1 MSHTKRIPQER
12 FKEWA
17 EEARR
22 RVGLF
27 SPVLWQDIARAVH
40 SDIGRFAM
48 QRSRGYVDASYVLSY
63 ARELGLSPVA
73 ELRLCMGIDAPRAP
87 LPDHE
92 LEALIPAVDF
102 AREMIARVAREPRG
116 PLADPG
122 SLEFRRWLIA
132 GSGDRTLTDIRKAA
146 GLSPNAFARKN
157 LTADWSIHEL
167 AHLSAVAGLDL
178 SRALF
183 AAGWITW
190 EETGESAAVRE
201 DYLGGIS
208 NADLAEQLR
217 KVSRILERQA
227 SEGVGDGSG

>member
-63 ARELGLSPVA
+63 ARELGLSPLA
-73 ELRLCMGIDAPRAP
+73 ELRSCMAIGATRAP

-92 LEALIPAVDF
+92 LVALIPAVDF
-102 AREMIARVAREPRG
+102 AREMIARVAREQRG
-116 PLADPG
+116 PLSGLGA
-122 SLEFRRWLIA
+122 LEFRRWLIA
-132 GSGDRTLTDIRKAA
+132 GSGDLTLTDIRQAS

-167 AHLSAVAGLDL
+167 VHLSEVADVDFA
-178 SRALF
+178 RALF
-183 AAGWITW
+183 VAGWVTW
-190 EETGESAAVRE
+190 EETGEAATLRE
-201 DYLGGIS
+201 DFLSGMS
-208 NADLAEQLR
+208 TTDLAEQLR

-227 SEGVGDGSG
+227 SEGVGDGAS